1 MITTTV
7 PIFLRILSFVS
18 KNLTIGLAIREMI
31 QPIKNGIKYTIILGN
46 TRKQQRIVNAM
57 INKLTITFT

>member
-1 MITTTV
+1 
-7 PIFLRILSFVS
+7 
-18 KNLTIGLAIREMI
+18 MI

-57 INKLTITFT
+57 INKLTTTFT

>member
-57 INKLTITFT
+57 INKLTTTFT